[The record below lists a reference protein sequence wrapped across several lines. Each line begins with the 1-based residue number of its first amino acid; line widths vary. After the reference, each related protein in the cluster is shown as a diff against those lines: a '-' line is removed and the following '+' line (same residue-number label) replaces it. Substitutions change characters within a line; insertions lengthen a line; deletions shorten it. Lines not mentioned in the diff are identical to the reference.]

1 MVSRSP
7 MLADCAHDM
16 RRRRG
21 GSRHALLLFYPSY
34 RSPLPLLVMCLTL
47 AQWKEAPP
55 VLSRSQQLRME
66 QRQALAAV
74 KEAMPMVVDAGGV
87 VQKLNEEKE
96 TGDSVLLG
104 S

>member
-1 MVSRSP
+1 
-7 MLADCAHDM
+7 
-16 RRRRG
+16 
-21 GSRHALLLFYPSY
+21 
-34 RSPLPLLVMCLTL
+34 
-47 AQWKEAPP
+47 
-55 VLSRSQQLRME
+55 
-66 QRQALAAV
+66 V